1 MAIRLNAQFKQ
12 KGRQTVINCGI
23 EGQRYLANKI
33 IGNLVSG
40 QPNGRQEYTPNLS
53 AVKPVEPDVELKAM
67 LNYWKNS
74 WNKAPEQHSNEAPE
88 VIGEAKDQAEKE
100 LLTPE
105 SFAPIAEFNQISEEQ
120 VAQPANE
127 QQQLELQPELASAIE
142 AIEDMQAQTHLHF
155 FKNCR
160 LTRKLSKVRAATD
173 EGFSVRS
180 IRNIAQI
187 SGSEASQQVSQEP
200 TNKPIEFSLPEH
212 QHNEELADRR
222 FEVLQQSEDAE
233 DQTEEQV
240 DSESAEQDAEDE
252 EQAEGPT
259 LDDADRIK
267 DGKTAILRVPEEGVV
282 KSSRGTVQ
290 LLVQRNGR
298 TMKPRYNQCGVLI
311 GVEMSDGWELVYMP
325 KRNRWVI
332 FNHDGTTPLPL
343 KITSVSFDQ
352 KGNLWYVTADGQRT
366 IFYTDGTCETK

>member
-33 IGNLVSG
+33 IGNMVSG
-40 QPNGRQEYTPNLS
+40 QPSGRQEYTPNLS
-53 AVKPVEPDVELKAM
+53 VLKPAEPDVELKAM

-74 WNKAPEQHSNEAPE
+74 WNKAPEQQSNEAPE
-88 VIGEAKDQAEKE
+88 AIDQSEKE
-100 LLTPE
+100 LLPPE
-105 SFAPIAEFNQISEEQ
+105 SFAPIAEFNHIFEEQ
-120 VAQPANE
+120 VAEPVKE
-127 QQQLELQPELASAIE
+127 DQQQLEPQPELVSALD

-160 LTRKLSKVRAATD
+160 LTRKLNKVRAATD

-187 SGSEASQQVSQEP
+187 SSNEALQQISQDLVSEPVNEP
-200 TNKPIEFSLPEH
+200 AKLSSPE
-212 QHNEELADRR
+212 QNEELA
-222 FEVLQQSEDAE
+222 
-233 DQTEEQV
+233 EEQV
-240 DSESAEQDAEDE
+240 DEVLEEQGD
-252 EQAEGPT
+252 EQAEEQVDEPT
-259 LDDADRIK
+259 LEDAERIK
-267 DGKTAILRVPEEGVV
+267 DGKTAILRVPDEGVI

-290 LLVQRNGR
+290 LLVQRSGR

-366 IFYTDGTCETK
+366 IFYTDGTCETR